1 VIPVN
6 EIFETIQGEAFYAGT
21 PSLFVRVQGCD
32 VGCPWCDTK
41 FTWALKD
48 DDEHTLANV
57 LAKTESAS
65 PVFARV
71 SDDSIYAMAVKSL
84 CRHVVL
90 TGGEPCMYDLQ
101 ELTGRLLMS
110 GKTVQIETSGTQPV
124 RAHADTWV
132 TVSPK
137 VNMPGGH
144 VVLDAAVQRA
154 NEIKMPV
161 GKPSDIDTLRQ
172 LLARLEAASEA
183 RPSSPLVWLQPLS
196 QSPKAT
202 ALCASAAHAN
212 GWRLSL
218 QVHKYAGL
226 R

>member
-48 DDEHTLANV
+48 DDERTLENV
-57 LAKTESAS
+57 LAKIESAS

-71 SDDSIYAMAVKSL
+71 SDDSICAIAAESL

-101 ELTGRLLMS
+101 WLTARLLKW

-144 VVLDAAVQRA
+144 VVLDTAVKRA

-172 LLARLEAASEA
+172 LLACLEDAA
-183 RPSSPLVWLQPLS
+183 PLVWLQPLS